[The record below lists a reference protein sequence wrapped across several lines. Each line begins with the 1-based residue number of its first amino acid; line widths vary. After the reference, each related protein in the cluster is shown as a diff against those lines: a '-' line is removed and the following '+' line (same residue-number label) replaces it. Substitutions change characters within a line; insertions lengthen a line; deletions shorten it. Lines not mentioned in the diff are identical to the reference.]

1 MSGLS
6 PAQIE
11 ERRAGITA
19 TDVAAIVG
27 VHPYLSTIDV
37 WLAKLGR
44 ARPHDAGRFAAWGTR
59 VEGPIREDYAER
71 HGVRVLVPG
80 TLTHPVH
87 EHHKA
92 TPDGIVYPWHDH
104 RPLRGLEI
112 KKHGYFV
119 AMHGYGEPGTD
130 EVPEYELIQCAWGMH
145 VADLDRWDL
154 AVCIDGPPVDYVIH
168 RDAELE
174 QMLAEAV
181 DRFWF
186 DHVQGQREPE
196 PDGHDRYS
204 EWLRER
210 YPTHRD
216 GILVHAEPGS
226 AALAAIEAYR
236 WCREQQTERDAE
248 VAKARQ
254 VIEAAIG
261 DAEGITAALDDGLA
275 RITWKRAK
283 DSEQVD
289 WRAVAAALGESLTAA
304 TSSPTLCDLLACL
317 ESWSTTAKVV
327 GNDGAPTVAA
337 GEVVAALRLLLEVPA
352 LDDLEKQHTI
362 ITPGSRRFL
371 VPRSWK

>member
-11 ERRAGITA
+11 ERRQGITA

-27 VHPYLSTIDV
+27 VHPYTSVIDV

-44 ARPHDAGRFAAWGTR
+44 ARAHDAGRFAAWGNR

-80 TLTHPVH
+80 TLTHPEH
-87 EHHKA
+87 EHHRA

-112 KKHGYFV
+112 KKHGFYV
-119 AMHGYGEPGTD
+119 AMCGYGEPGTD

-145 VADLDRWDL
+145 VTGIDRWDL

-168 RDAELE
+168 RDAELD
-174 QMLAEAV
+174 QMMVEAV
-181 DRFWF
+181 DRFWI

-196 PDGHDRYS
+196 PDGHERYS
-204 EWLRER
+204 EWLRDR
-210 YPTHRD
+210 YPTHREGVIVD
-216 GILVHAEPGS
+216 ADDRAVR
-226 AALAAIEAYR
+226 AIELYR
-236 WCREQQTERDAE
+236 ALREQQRRGATAMDI
-248 VAKARQ
+248 ARQ
-254 VIEAAIG
+254 EIESAIG

-275 RITWKRAK
+275 QITWKRAK
-283 DSEQVD
+283 DSERVD
-289 WRAVAAALGESLTAA
+289 WRAVAAALGEPMTAA

-317 ESWSTTAKVV
+317 ESWSTTAKVM
-327 GNDGAPTVAA
+327 GNDGAPAVTA
-337 GEVVAALRLLLEVPA
+337 GDVVESLRLLLDAPAVEQIIKKHTAAVPG
-352 LDDLEKQHTI
+352 T
-362 ITPGSRRFL
+362 RRFL